1 MTQGKSLPTARL
13 RLVSAVASIIAVA
26 GFWSR
31 TIEQTPAP
39 IGVVIITLDTTRADR
54 LPVYGFMGVSMPH
67 LERLAREGV
76 VFDRASSVA
85 PLTLPAHTSLFTGLF
100 PPAHGVRENA
110 DPPLAPDHTTLAES
124 LNARGFRTA
133 AFVGSVVLSADRGLS
148 QGFDHYQ
155 GVVSTDSPGRSPGP
169 PRRRRA
175 DVVVSDA
182 IRWID
187 SLEASPFFVWAHLYD
202 PHRPYGAPE
211 PFASR
216 YSDPYIAELAF
227 VDAQIGRVL
236 EALER
241 RRLLDR
247 TIVVVTADH
256 GESLGEHGERDH
268 GIFVYESVVRIPL
281 IVRAPGVPPRRV
293 GDVVRLVDVMPTVM
307 DLLNVSHGPMD
318 GVSAAGL
325 LHGRSADRELE
336 AYAESR
342 YPARFGW
349 SPVRAIRGGRYKLI
363 DSPRPELYDLERDP
377 YELRN
382 IYDDRPQLTRAL
394 AERLTSFDRGNSMGP
409 SQPVSDPTPPGE
421 LRGRLASLGYIGS
434 GASTT
439 AFADRSLPDAKDCI
453 ARVALQPR
461 PRACGRTDE
470 RSWPEPIGQLF
481 VDAHGRPAK

>member
-1 MTQGKSLPTARL
+1 MTQGKSRPAALLT
-13 RLVSAVASIIAVA
+13 LVSAVASIIAVA

-54 LPVYGFMGVSMPH
+54 LSVYGFTGVSMPH
-67 LERLAREGV
+67 LERLVREGV

-124 LNARGFRTA
+124 LSARGFRTA
-133 AFVGSVVLSADRGLS
+133 AFVGSVVLDADRGLS
-148 QGFDHYQ
+148 QGFDQYQ
-155 GVVSTDSPGRSPGP
+155 GVVSTDAPGRSPGP

-187 SLEASPFFVWAHLYD
+187 SIGASPFFVWAHLYD

-211 PFASR
+211 PFGSR
-216 YSDPYIAELAF
+216 YADPYIAELAF

-247 TIVVVTADH
+247 TIVVVAADH
-256 GESLGEHGERDH
+256 GESLGDHGERDH

-281 IVRAPGVPPRRV
+281 IVRAPGISPRRV
-293 GDVVRLVDVMPTVM
+293 GDIVRLVDVMPTVM
-307 DLLNVSHGPMD
+307 DLLNVPNGPMD

-349 SPVRAIRGGRYKLI
+349 SPVRAIRAGRHKLI

-382 IYDDRPQLTRAL
+382 IHDDRPQLARAL
-394 AERLTSFDRGNSMGP
+394 AERLAAFDRRSP
-409 SQPVSDPTPPGE
+409 LRASQPVSDPTPPSE
-421 LRGRLASLGYIGS
+421 LRARLASLGYIGS
-434 GASTT
+434 DASTIVS
-439 AFADRSLPDAKDCI
+439 AGRSLPDAKDCI
-453 ARVALQPR
+453 ARASLKRR
-461 PRACGRTDE
+461 PPACARTDG

-481 VDAHGRPAK
+481 VEAHGRPAR